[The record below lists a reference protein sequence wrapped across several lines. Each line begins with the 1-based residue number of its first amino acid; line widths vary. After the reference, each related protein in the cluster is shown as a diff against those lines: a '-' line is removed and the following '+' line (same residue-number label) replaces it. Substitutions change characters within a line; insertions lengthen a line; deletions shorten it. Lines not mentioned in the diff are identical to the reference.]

1 MEFGGATYE
10 KKLLLFL
17 FGAALAASSCAFAEN
32 AVTVNGEIM
41 KISVSDG
48 KNKIIYELNASG
60 QSKSL
65 YGQLPLK
72 VQIENYST
80 NEKIFYPKEKLP
92 LKNGVEGS
100 GDSGTLAYFSPWG
113 NVVLFYGKFNEY
125 PGLFILG
132 KAVSGA
138 ENIKNLSGIVNVE
151 AEK

>member
-1 MEFGGATYE
+1 MEARLV
-10 KKLLLFL
+10 KKLLLSFL
-17 FGAALAASSCAFAEN
+17 FSAALAAGSCAFAEN
-32 AVTVNGEIM
+32 AVNGENM

-48 KNKIIYELNASG
+48 KNKIVYELNASG

-65 YGQLPLK
+65 YSQLPIK

-80 NEKIFYPKEKLP
+80 NEKIFYPKEKIP
-92 LKNGVEGS
+92 LKNGIEGS

-113 NVVLFYGKFNEY
+113 NIVLFYGKFSEY

-138 ENIKNLSGIVNVE
+138 ENIKNLSGIVSME
-151 AEK
+151 SEK

>member
-1 MEFGGATYE
+1 M
-10 KKLLLFL
+10 KKVLLSF
-17 FGAALAASSCAFAEN
+17 FIIAAFAASSCAFAEN
-32 AVTVNGEIM
+32 AVNGENM

-48 KNKIIYELNASG
+48 KNKIVYELNGSE

-65 YGQLPLK
+65 YSQLPLK
-72 VQIENYST
+72 AQIENYST

-92 LKNGVEGS
+92 LKNGIEGS

-113 NVVLFYGKFNEY
+113 NVVLFYGKFSEY

-132 KAVSGA
+132 KAASGA
-138 ENIKNLSGIVNVE
+138 ENIKKLSGMISVE

>member
-1 MEFGGATYE
+1 MNM
-10 KKLLLFL
+10 KKIVLSFL

-32 AVTVNGEIM
+32 AVTENGENM

-48 KNKIIYELNASG
+48 KSKIVYELNGSE

-65 YGQLPLK
+65 YSQLPLK

-80 NEKIFYPKEKLP
+80 NEKIFYPKEKIP
-92 LKNGVEGS
+92 LKNGIEGS

-113 NVVLFYGKFNEY
+113 NIVLFYGKFSGY

-138 ENIKNLSGIVNVE
+138 ENIKNFSGMVSVE

>member
-1 MEFGGATYE
+1 MEARLV
-10 KKLLLFL
+10 KKLLLSFL
-17 FGAALAASSCAFAEN
+17 FSAVLAASSCAFAEN
-32 AVTVNGEIM
+32 AVNGENM

-48 KNKIIYELNASG
+48 KNKIVYELNASG

-65 YGQLPLK
+65 YSQLPIK

-80 NEKIFYPKEKLP
+80 NEKIFYPKEKIP
-92 LKNGVEGS
+92 LKNGIEGS

-113 NVVLFYGKFNEY
+113 NIVLFYGKFSRY

-138 ENIKNLSGIVNVE
+138 ENIKNLSGIVSVE
-151 AEK
+151 SEK

>member
-1 MEFGGATYE
+1 MEARLV
-10 KKLLLFL
+10 KKLLLSF
-17 FGAALAASSCAFAEN
+17 FIIAALAASSCAFAEN
-32 AVTVNGEIM
+32 AVNGENM

>member
-1 MEFGGATYE
+1 M
-10 KKLLLFL
+10 KKVLLSFL
-17 FGAALAASSCAFAEN
+17 MAAAFAASSCAFAEN
-32 AVTVNGEIM
+32 AVNGENM

-48 KNKIIYELNASG
+48 KNKIVYELNGSE

-65 YGQLPLK
+65 YSQLPLK
-72 VQIENYST
+72 AQIENYST

-92 LKNGVEGS
+92 LKNGIEGS

-113 NVVLFYGKFNEY
+113 NVVLFYGKFSEY

-132 KAVSGA
+132 KTASGA
-138 ENIKNLSGIVNVE
+138 ENIKKLSGMVSVE

>member
-1 MEFGGATYE
+1 M
-10 KKLLLFL
+10 KKLLLSFL
-17 FGAALAASSCAFAEN
+17 FSAVLAAGSCAFAEN
-32 AVTVNGEIM
+32 AVNGENM

-48 KNKIIYELNASG
+48 KNKIVYELNASG

-65 YGQLPLK
+65 YSQLPIK

-80 NEKIFYPKEKLP
+80 NEKIFYPKEKIP
-92 LKNGVEGS
+92 LKNGIEGS

-113 NVVLFYGKFNEY
+113 NIVLFYGKFSEY

-138 ENIKNLSGIVNVE
+138 ENIKNLSGIISVE
-151 AEK
+151 SEK

>member
-1 MEFGGATYE
+1 M
-10 KKLLLFL
+10 KKLLLSF
-17 FGAALAASSCAFAEN
+17 FIISALATSSCTFAEN
-32 AVTVNGEIM
+32 AVNGENM

-48 KNKIIYELNASG
+48 KNKIVYELNSSG
-60 QSKSL
+60 QSRSL
-65 YGQLPLK
+65 YSQLPIK

-92 LKNGVEGS
+92 LKNGIEGS

-113 NVVLFYGKFNEY
+113 NVVLFYGKFSEY

-132 KAVSGA
+132 KTVSGS
-138 ENIKNLSGIVNVE
+138 ENIKNLSGMVSVE

>member
-1 MEFGGATYE
+1 M
-10 KKLLLFL
+10 KKLLLSFL
-17 FGAALAASSCAFAEN
+17 FVAALATSSCAFAEN
-32 AVTVNGEIM
+32 AVNGENM

-48 KNKIIYELNASG
+48 KNKIVYELNASG

-65 YGQLPLK
+65 YSQLPLK

-92 LKNGVEGS
+92 LKNGIEGS
-100 GDSGTLAYFSPWG
+100 SDSGTLAYFSPWG
-113 NVVLFYGKFNEY
+113 NVVLFYGKFSEY

-132 KAVSGA
+132 KVANGA
-138 ENIKNLSGIVNVE
+138 ENIKNLSGMVSVE

>member
-1 MEFGGATYE
+1 MEARLV
-10 KKLLLFL
+10 KKLLLSFL
-17 FGAALAASSCAFAEN
+17 FSAALAEGSCAFAEN
-32 AVTVNGEIM
+32 AVNGENM

-48 KNKIIYELNASG
+48 KNKIVYELNASG

-65 YGQLPLK
+65 YSQLPIK

-80 NEKIFYPKEKLP
+80 NEKIFYPKEKIP
-92 LKNGVEGS
+92 LKNGIEGS

-113 NVVLFYGKFNEY
+113 NIVLFYGKFSEY

-138 ENIKNLSGIVNVE
+138 ENIKNLSGIVSVE
-151 AEK
+151 SEK

>member
-1 MEFGGATYE
+1 M
-10 KKLLLFL
+10 KKLLLSF
-17 FGAALAASSCAFAEN
+17 FIIAVLAASSCTFAEN
-32 AVTVNGEIM
+32 AVNGENM

-48 KNKIIYELNASG
+48 KNKIVYELNASG

-65 YGQLPLK
+65 YSQLPIK

-80 NEKIFYPKEKLP
+80 NEKIFYPKEKFP
-92 LKNGVEGS
+92 LKNGIEGS

-113 NVVLFYGKFNEY
+113 NVVLFYGKFSEY

-132 KAVSGA
+132 KVANGA
-138 ENIKNLSGIVNVE
+138 ENIKNLSGMVSVE

>member
-1 MEFGGATYE
+1 M
-10 KKLLLFL
+10 KKLLLLFL
-17 FGAALAASSCAFAEN
+17 MAAVLAASSCAFAEN
-32 AVTVNGEIM
+32 AVTVNGENM

-48 KNKIIYELNASG
+48 KNKIVYELNGSE

-65 YGQLPLK
+65 YSQLPLK
-72 VQIENYST
+72 VQVENYST

-92 LKNGVEGS
+92 LKNGIEGS

-113 NVVLFYGKFNEY
+113 NVVLFYGKFSGY

-138 ENIKNLSGIVNVE
+138 ENIKNLSGIVSVE
-151 AEK
+151 SEK

>member
-1 MEFGGATYE
+1 M
-10 KKLLLFL
+10 KKLLLSF
-17 FGAALAASSCAFAEN
+17 FIIAALAASSCAFAEN
-32 AVTVNGEIM
+32 AVNGENM

-48 KNKIIYELNASG
+48 KNKIVYELNASG

-65 YGQLPLK
+65 YTQLPIK

-80 NEKIFYPKEKLP
+80 NEKIFYPKEKIP
-92 LKNGVEGS
+92 LKNGIEGS

-113 NVVLFYGKFNEY
+113 NIVLFYGKFSRY

-138 ENIKNLSGIVNVE
+138 ENIKNLSGMVSVE

>member
-1 MEFGGATYE
+1 M
-10 KKLLLFL
+10 KKLLLSFL
-17 FGAALAASSCAFAEN
+17 FSAALAAGSCAFAEN
-32 AVTVNGEIM
+32 AVNGENM

-48 KNKIIYELNASG
+48 KNKIVYELNASG

-65 YGQLPLK
+65 YSQLPIK

-80 NEKIFYPKEKLP
+80 NEKIFYPKEKIP
-92 LKNGVEGS
+92 LKNGIEGS

-113 NVVLFYGKFNEY
+113 NIVLFYGKFSEY

-138 ENIKNLSGIVNVE
+138 ENIKNLSGIVSME
-151 AEK
+151 SEK

>member
-1 MEFGGATYE
+1 M
-10 KKLLLFL
+10 KKILHSFL
-17 FGAALAASSCAFAEN
+17 ITAIFAASSCAFAEN
-32 AVTVNGEIM
+32 AVNGENM

-48 KNKIIYELNASG
+48 KNKIIYELNGSE

-65 YGQLPLK
+65 YSQLPLK
-72 VQIENYST
+72 VQVENYST

-92 LKNGVEGS
+92 LKNGLEGS

-138 ENIKNLSGIVNVE
+138 ENIKNLSGMVNVE

>member
-1 MEFGGATYE
+1 M
-10 KKLLLFL
+10 KKFLLSFL
-17 FGAALAASSCAFAEN
+17 FVAALAASSCAFAEN
-32 AVTVNGEIM
+32 AVNGENM

-48 KNKIIYELNASG
+48 TNKIVYELNASG

-65 YGQLPLK
+65 YSQLPLK

-92 LKNGVEGS
+92 LKNGIEGS

-113 NVVLFYGKFNEY
+113 NIVLFYGKFSEY

-132 KAVSGA
+132 KAASGA
-138 ENIKNLSGIVNVE
+138 ENIKNLSGMVSVE

>member
-1 MEFGGATYE
+1 M
-10 KKLLLFL
+10 KKLLHSFL
-17 FGAALAASSCAFAEN
+17 ITLAFAASSCAFAEN
-32 AVTVNGEIM
+32 AVNGENM

-48 KNKIIYELNASG
+48 KNKIIYELNG
-60 QSKSL
+60 IEQSKSL
-65 YGQLPLK
+65 YSQLPLK
-72 VQIENYST
+72 VQVENYST

-92 LKNGVEGS
+92 LKNGLEGS

-138 ENIKNLSGIVNVE
+138 ENIKNLSGMVNVE

>member
-1 MEFGGATYE
+1 M
-10 KKLLLFL
+10 KKLLLSFL
-17 FGAALAASSCAFAEN
+17 FSAVLAAGSCAFAEN
-32 AVTVNGEIM
+32 AVNGENV

-48 KNKIIYELNASG
+48 KNKIVYELNASG

-65 YGQLPLK
+65 YSQLPIK

-80 NEKIFYPKEKLP
+80 NEKIFYPKEKIP
-92 LKNGVEGS
+92 LKNGIEGS

-113 NVVLFYGKFNEY
+113 NIALFYGKFSGY

-138 ENIKNLSGIVNVE
+138 ENIKNLSGIVSVE
-151 AEK
+151 SEK